1 MKTVLCSVFTLFK
14 TARQGMGGVEELGNE
29 VRRSQLGIKREQ
41 DLSFSPF
48 FFVLSFL
55 CEILRRAINYLHY
68 DNRNDDENNRR
79 AISLQT
85 QWRL

>member
-1 MKTVLCSVFTLFK
+1 
-14 TARQGMGGVEELGNE
+14 MGGVEELGNE

-55 CEILRRAINYLHY
+55 CEILRRDINDLHY

-79 AISLQT
+79 AISLQNLK
-85 QWRL
+85 QM

>member
-1 MKTVLCSVFTLFK
+1 
-14 TARQGMGGVEELGNE
+14 MGGVEELGNE

-55 CEILRRAINYLHY
+55 FEILRRDINDLHY

-79 AISLQT
+79 AISLQNLK
-85 QWRL
+85 QMWKKWLKNLDNLI

>member
-1 MKTVLCSVFTLFK
+1 MTL
-14 TARQGMGGVEELGNE
+14 
-29 VRRSQLGIKREQ
+29 KREQ

-55 CEILRRAINYLHY
+55 FEILRRDINDLHY

-79 AISLQT
+79 AISLQNLK
-85 QWRL
+85 QMWKNVVEKFG

>member
-1 MKTVLCSVFTLFK
+1 MEMIFF
-14 TARQGMGGVEELGNE
+14 NE
-29 VRRSQLGIKREQ
+29 KRNIIREQ

-55 CEILRRAINYLHY
+55 FEILRRDINDLHY

-79 AISLQT
+79 AISLQNLK
-85 QWRL
+85 QM